1 MAAWARTLTRFI
13 HRQRRLVR
21 GLLAVA
27 ALVLLIDGFLIERS
41 LLHLLLLHPL
51 LLMAPNLSSR
61 VNEITLGKTSYFRA
75 RIGKNITCSNC

>member
-1 MAAWARTLTRFI
+1 MTLPANTVAKEGFIVRTEFEM
-13 HRQRRLVR
+13 Q
-21 GLLAVA
+21 
-27 ALVLLIDGFLIERS
+27 
-41 LLHLLLLHPL
+41 HPL